1 MAMING
7 AEQGCRSLLSIG
19 GGGEFAILPQFCP
32 IFNIGGMN
40 LDHDF
45 DQVSK
50 LSEDRKKRSSLKM
63 EHFPNSGEVQKKG
76 LHQKWNSFFPRI
88 QVDTYAQMHTRVK
101 LLGGDT
107 VKLLGDISSHTPRVL
122 APLELSFLWFKAAKC
137 KGIKGVTF
145 FLLKGHQNGLNLLC
159 SVARGGGGLQPPP
172 PHWPNSMQNT
182 TFLVLLRPIFAPK
195 MNTAPPMGL
204 ASGSCE
210 GLAVIWTRK
219 VELFF
224 VDLNWSWWKTDWIL
238 VKTFFFGNT

>member
-101 LLGGDT
+101 LLGGD
-107 VKLLGDISSHTPRVL
+107 VDVDHTQTIG
-122 APLELSFLWFKAAKC
+122 
-137 KGIKGVTF
+137 GIQSNYWGIY
-145 FLLKGHQNGLNLLC
+145 
-159 SVARGGGGLQPPP
+159 PPILP
-172 PHWPNSMQNT
+172 GFWHP
-182 TFLVLLRPIFAPK
+182 
-195 MNTAPPMGL
+195 
-204 ASGSCE
+204 
-210 GLAVIWTRK
+210 
-219 VELFF
+219 
-224 VDLNWSWWKTDWIL
+224 WS
-238 VKTFFFGNT
+238 